1 MNQKNHVPFSG
12 MFGKRNV
19 IAVGRAASGIYLIL
33 RRHFAGGK
41 VLVPANICYAAIYP
55 VIYAGM
61 EPVFCDVDPSTGN
74 MTPAEFARGSSA
86 GIKAAIVPHMYGNP
100 VRDMCEIANFCAVRG
115 ILLIE
120 DCASAMGAEV
130 DGRATGSFGDYVI
143 YSTGYAKTLDLGLGG
158 LIASDLPLGELVEE
172 ERTLPRY
179 ACDIG
184 DLEKEFSKNY
194 RLWRNS
200 NTPMGRS
207 PFSDYF
213 WGRDFRRMFI
223 FGIPQGL
230 SEKIANAIQMR
241 LEDEIAKRRAACA
254 IYAKCLS
261 DSGSHHLLSYPFA
274 EGAVPWRWCVFV
286 RAEIRR
292 RVIDALLEHKVP
304 VSDWYPSVVD
314 LFHVEDRFDN
324 ARQMGES
331 LLNFPLGLQEREI
344 RSYVNLLVE
353 TTNKIEEETR

>member
-1 MNQKNHVPFSG
+1 
-12 MFGKRNV
+12 MFGKRNT

-33 RRHFAGGK
+33 RRHFANGR

-55 VIYAGM
+55 VIYAGL

-74 MTPAEFARGSSA
+74 VTPAEIDRAASS
-86 GIKAAIVPHMYGNP
+86 GIKAVIVPHMYGNP
-100 VRDMCEIANFCAVRG
+100 VCGMNEIASFCAERG

-158 LIASDLPLGELVEE
+158 FVASDLPLEE
-172 ERTLPRY
+172 IAEDERSLPRH
-179 ACDIG
+179 ASDVEQ
-184 DLEKEFSKNY
+184 LEKEFSRNY

-200 NTPMGRS
+200 NTPMEQS

-213 WGRDFRRMFI
+213 WRRDFRRLFV
-223 FGIPQGL
+223 FGIPAGL
-230 SEKIANAIQMR
+230 SEKMSNAVRARLASEISMR
-241 LEDEIAKRRAACA
+241 RTACGV
-254 IYAKCLS
+254 YDRCLTE
-261 DSGSHHLLSYPFA
+261 SGGRHVRGYSFG

-286 RAEIRR
+286 RPEIRR

-314 LFHVEDRFDN
+314 LFHVEDRFAN
-324 ARQMGES
+324 ARAMGES
-331 LLNFPLGLQEREI
+331 LLNFPLGLQESEI
-344 RSYVNLLVE
+344 RSCVDLLVE
-353 TTNKIEEETR
+353 TTNEICEVEK